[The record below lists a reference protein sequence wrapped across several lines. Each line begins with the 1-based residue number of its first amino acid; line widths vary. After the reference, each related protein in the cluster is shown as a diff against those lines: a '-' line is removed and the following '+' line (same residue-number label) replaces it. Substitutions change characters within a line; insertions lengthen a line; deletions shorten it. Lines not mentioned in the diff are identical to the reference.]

1 MENNEHKISIEE
13 LYERLGSSARGLAGA
28 QARERRL
35 RFGPN
40 ILEEKEKRPVII
52 WFGRHLVNFFAILL
66 WIGAALAFAAERLSP
81 GGGNLYI
88 GIALSVVVVLNALF
102 TFIQEYESEKI
113 IESFR
118 KMMPLRIE
126 VLRDGARKEAL
137 AGEIVPGDIVFLKE
151 GDRVPAD
158 GRLIAE
164 NALRV
169 DHSSLTGESEP
180 QLRTLQCT
188 HEKIL
193 ESRNMVFSGTLVQ
206 SGDGAA
212 LVYGTGMNTQLGGI
226 AKLTKETVTV
236 VSPLRKEI
244 NYFIRVIST
253 IAIVLGIIFFA
264 LGYLSGNRLMASII
278 FAIGIIVA
286 NVPEGLLPTVSLC
299 LGMASKRMARK
310 KALIKRLESVE
321 TLGST
326 TVICTD
332 KTGTITENRVSVNT
346 VVVGLEERNV
356 HEEGIREM
364 PGMEAL
370 LDISVLCNNARL
382 DEKGRAHGDPTEG
395 ALLLFAGG
403 LAEAGRIRRAS
414 ERLKEYPFDSN
425 TKMMVTVNRSE
436 QGTAS
441 HLKGAP
447 EVVIEK
453 CDRVLIDGRAVEM
466 SQADRDR
473 IMRYYRRLSSRGERV
488 LGLAYMEGDDVTVNR
503 FVFAALAGMIDP
515 PRKEIPE
522 AVSKCKTAGI
532 KVVMITGD
540 YSLTAEAV
548 ARRAGVIGRGR
559 ANVMTGGE
567 LDRTGDEALREFLK
581 KDDIIFAR
589 VSPGNKLR
597 IVKVLQSMGEVVTV
611 TGDGVNDAPALKNA
625 DMGVAMGVAGTE
637 VAKEAADMI
646 LLDDNFASI
655 VNAIEEG
662 RTAFSNI
669 KKFIAYI
676 LTSNVPEIWPF
687 IAFVLLGI
695 PLPLTVVLILS
706 IDLGTDLLPALGL
719 GVETPE
725 VDVMKRPP
733 RPRDERLLTP
743 SLLLMSYGVFGM
755 IQAAAGFFSYF
766 AVLYMGGWGWGQPLA
781 QTDPLYL
788 RAVTA
793 FFSSIVVCQV
803 ANVQICRTRT
813 ESIFKKGFLSNRL
826 VLLGIFFELALLMNI
841 VYNPYSHALFGTR
854 GLTLLELCLPVPF
867 ALMIFFGD
875 EMRKALIRRGN
886 LFVSRYLSW

>member
-66 WIGAALAFAAERLSP
+66 WIGAALAPAGGKPLR

-88 GIALSVVVVLNALF
+88 GIALSGVVVLNALF

-126 VLRDGARKEAL
+126 VLRDGARKGAL

-151 GDRVPAD
+151 GDREPAD

-244 NYFIRVIST
+244 NYFIRVISA

-264 LGYLSGNRLMASII
+264 LGCLSGNRLMASII

-299 LGMASKRMARK
+299 LGMASKRMAKK

-403 LAEAGRIRRAS
+403 LAEAGRI
-414 ERLKEYPFDSN
+414 
-425 TKMMVTVNRSE
+425 
-436 QGTAS
+436 
-441 HLKGAP
+441 
-447 EVVIEK
+447 
-453 CDRVLIDGRAVEM
+453 
-466 SQADRDR
+466 
-473 IMRYYRRLSSRGERV
+473 
-488 LGLAYMEGDDVTVNR
+488 
-503 FVFAALAGMIDP
+503 
-515 PRKEIPE
+515 
-522 AVSKCKTAGI
+522 
-532 KVVMITGD
+532 
-540 YSLTAEAV
+540 
-548 ARRAGVIGRGR
+548 
-559 ANVMTGGE
+559 
-567 LDRTGDEALREFLK
+567 
-581 KDDIIFAR
+581 
-589 VSPGNKLR
+589 
-597 IVKVLQSMGEVVTV
+597 
-611 TGDGVNDAPALKNA
+611 
-625 DMGVAMGVAGTE
+625 
-637 VAKEAADMI
+637 
-646 LLDDNFASI
+646 
-655 VNAIEEG
+655 
-662 RTAFSNI
+662 
-669 KKFIAYI
+669 
-676 LTSNVPEIWPF
+676 
-687 IAFVLLGI
+687 
-695 PLPLTVVLILS
+695 
-706 IDLGTDLLPALGL
+706 
-719 GVETPE
+719 
-725 VDVMKRPP
+725 
-733 RPRDERLLTP
+733 
-743 SLLLMSYGVFGM
+743 
-755 IQAAAGFFSYF
+755 
-766 AVLYMGGWGWGQPLA
+766 
-781 QTDPLYL
+781 
-788 RAVTA
+788 
-793 FFSSIVVCQV
+793 
-803 ANVQICRTRT
+803 
-813 ESIFKKGFLSNRL
+813 
-826 VLLGIFFELALLMNI
+826 
-841 VYNPYSHALFGTR
+841 
-854 GLTLLELCLPVPF
+854 
-867 ALMIFFGD
+867 
-875 EMRKALIRRGN
+875 
-886 LFVSRYLSW
+886 